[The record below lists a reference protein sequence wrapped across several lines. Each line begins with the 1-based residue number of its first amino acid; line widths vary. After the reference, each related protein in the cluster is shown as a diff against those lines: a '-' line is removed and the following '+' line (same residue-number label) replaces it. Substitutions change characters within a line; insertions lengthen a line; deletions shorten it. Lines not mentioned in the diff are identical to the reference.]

1 MKIILG
7 ICAGLIVL
15 IIIFAA
21 ALPEPKPYTYADL
34 ARDEAAKCVRNKG
47 GGHWRGS
54 LGVTLEQ
61 FCEGVG
67 NIRALAEH
75 KKDHPEKY

>member
-7 ICAGLIVL
+7 ICAGIVVL

-21 ALPEPKPYTYADL
+21 LPEGKPATYGDI
-34 ARDEAAKCVRNKG
+34 ARDAAASCVRNKG

-67 NIRALAEH
+67 NIQAMTAHRKA
-75 KKDHPEKY
+75 HPEKY